1 MNISAAILA
10 IRKAQDG
17 DHAQISV
24 YGEDISQIT
33 WHDGNPT
40 NITNQQIID
49 KQAELQTAYDAL
61 AYARAREI
69 AYPNWKEFAEAYT
82 EKEIGEDSTKWD
94 AYVTKYNL
102 VRNNNPKP

>member
-1 MNISAAILA
+1 M
-10 IRKAQDG
+10 
-17 DHAQISV
+17 V
-24 YGEDISQIT
+24 DIIT
-33 WHDGNPT
+33 TIVALKSDAVVNVSGNTLEEQLNGIVWLDSNPT
-40 NITNQQIID
+40 NITNEQIAAKQIEL
-49 KQAELQTAYDAL
+49 QAEYDAL

-69 AYPNWKEFAEAYT
+69 AYPNWKGLAEAYT

>member
-1 MNISAAILA
+1 MDIGQAIKAINPSAEFQYSGKDFSTLEWLN
-10 IRKAQDG
+10 G
-17 DHAQISV
+17 TTP
-24 YGEDISQIT
+24 ISQADVET
-33 WHDGNPT
+33 
-40 NITNQQIID
+40 
-49 KQAELQTAYDAL
+49 KRAELQAEYDAL
-61 AYARAREI
+61 GYARAREI